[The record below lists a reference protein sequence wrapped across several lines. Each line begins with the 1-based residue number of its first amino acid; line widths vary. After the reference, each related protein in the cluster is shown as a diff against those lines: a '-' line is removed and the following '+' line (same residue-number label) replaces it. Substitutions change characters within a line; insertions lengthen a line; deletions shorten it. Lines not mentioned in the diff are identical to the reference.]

1 LGHYR
6 ILDERAK
13 QLIADYNRM
22 PLCAK
27 RYNPAAEQVYQARRR
42 FGDPLLCEFEPY
54 IVTGLKRFDM
64 GRTMAVDFPN
74 RLRNSLRVVR
84 MRPLIGK
91 FRECRLSAVDLSAFG
106 SEIEAIYECLAPAG
120 TLHPE
125 NQSHVAATKI
135 LHWLFPDLFL
145 MLDSRVAGVFRDVF
159 GVRFVKSTQ
168 PGYSAEKYLQ
178 CLQLAQDDIR
188 SFGVERFRS
197 LEVNTPEARIFDKI
211 AWAAAP

>member
-1 LGHYR
+1 
-6 ILDERAK
+6 
-13 QLIADYNRM
+13 
-22 PLCAK
+22 
-27 RYNPAAEQVYQARRR
+27 
-42 FGDPLLCEFEPY
+42 
-54 IVTGLKRFDM
+54 
-64 GRTMAVDFPN
+64 
-74 RLRNSLRVVR
+74 
-84 MRPLIGK
+84 
-91 FRECRLSAVDLSAFG
+91 
-106 SEIEAIYECLAPAG
+106 
-120 TLHPE
+120 
-125 NQSHVAATKI
+125 
-135 LHWLFPDLFL
+135 